1 PAHRGLIKK
10 VDLHC
15 QANNSAHHT
24 SDITTDQLIVRRG
37 QSFLL
42 TLEMSRPFTEGEELH
57 LTAET
62 GKPPSH
68 LDMPSLCSDCGRG
81 QRPDL
86 YDGLHSSALQRG
98 IVVLTVTPAADA
110 PVGRYLLS
118 ASTERKKTSLGSLV
132 VLYNPWCSADWVY
145 LPNGNEREEY
155 VMNEQGVIFRGRS
168 NASLFVQFEDDMV
181 DICLKML
188 DINPKHLKD
197 PADDVSARCNPIYVS
212 RVVSAMINSNDDRG
226 VLQGCWDGN
235 YVGGLN
241 PTHWS
246 SSTNI
251 LQRWYLNNCHPVK
264 YGQCWVF
271 AAVMCTVMRFLG
283 IPCRVVTNF
292 ESAHDT
298 DKSLTIDNFFGH
310 SGVVAKKSRDSVWNF
325 HVWVEAWMK
334 RPDLLK
340 YGNYDGW
347 QVLDPTPQERSQGAF
362 CCGPA
367 PVSAILK
374 GHVDLKYDIPFVF
387 AEVNAD
393 IVNWM
398 VSTKASYL
406 GKKEDIKISGTAS
419 AFTQFSFPFINFII
433 FKCSYAKNWM
443 AWNLIVFPGNSKIS
457 LNSLSVLWARTSPP
471 RLWAQAGGW
480 ISPTATKTKRVRSVC

>member
-1 PAHRGLIKK
+1 FVIIKK

-86 YDGLHSSALQRG
+86 YDGLQWQISEQANNAFFYAL
-98 IVVLTVTPAADA
+98 
-110 PVGRYLLS
+110 
-118 ASTERKKTSLGSLV
+118 KTSLGSLV

-155 VMNEQGVIFRGRS
+155 VMNEQGVIFRG
-168 NASLFVQFEDDMV
+168 AGHFITPMQWDYGQFEDDMV

-443 AWNLIVFPGNSKIS
+443 AWNLIVFPGNRSRSSLVIIILYRTPSKLLNWEHHVLKI
-457 LNSLSVLWARTSPP
+457 LNSDITLHWWV
-471 RLWAQAGGW
+471 
-480 ISPTATKTKRVRSVC
+480 

>member
-1 PAHRGLIKK
+1 IAQTGKFLK

-86 YDGLHSSALQRG
+86 YDGLQWQISEQANNAFFYAL
-98 IVVLTVTPAADA
+98 
-110 PVGRYLLS
+110 
-118 ASTERKKTSLGSLV
+118 KTSLGSLV
-132 VLYNPWCSADWVY
+132 VLYNPWCSGKD
-145 LPNGNEREEY
+145 
-155 VMNEQGVIFRGRS
+155 RGRDKELLS
-168 NASLFVQFEDDMV
+168 RVKGQNQSDLHIYDMV

-393 IVNWM
+393 IVSATGSKTKMNSDTRK
-398 VSTKASYL
+398 VGQNISTKAVGSSRRMDITDSY
-406 GKKEDIKISGTAS
+406 KDKEGEE
-419 AFTQFSFPFINFII
+419 
-433 FKCSYAKNWM
+433 C
-443 AWNLIVFPGNSKIS
+443 
-457 LNSLSVLWARTSPP
+457 VLMLMLVCRGPLKHNGRP
-471 RLWAQAGGW
+471 LFG
-480 ISPTATKTKRVRSVC
+480 ATVD